1 MLEDSASTLS
11 INCNHCP
18 ISNKTH
24 LLSNKT
30 HLLSNKTHLLR
41 NKTDTI
47 LNFIEKRVLENNIF
61 KTTVY
66 KNVRIPCCIRKVG
79 IYIESS

>member
-24 LLSNKT
+24 LL
-30 HLLSNKTHLLR
+30 R
-41 NKTDTI
+41 NKADTI
-47 LNFIEKRVLENNIF
+47 LNFIEKRVVENNIF
-61 KTTVY
+61 KTMVY
-66 KNVRIPCCIRKVG
+66 KNVRIPCCVRKVG